1 MNEIIMCAFGLTVT
15 RIDFDGIGFDQGCK
29 NRTGRFDRFN
39 REPDLHL
46 VRAAS
51 KTALRANRTLNRK
64 TGAEPLKN
72 RETGGLFGS
81 TGSTTLWSFSGKKE
95 EENGYVFY
103 SRRRK
108 KHEEKQVEIEEDE
121 SKKL

>member
-1 MNEIIMCAFGLTVT
+1 LTWKLQC
-15 RIDFDGIGFDQGCK
+15 IASYQGCK

-39 REPDLHL
+39 RETDLHL

-51 KTALRANRTLNRK
+51 KTALRANRTLNQK

-72 RETGGLFGS
+72 RKTGGLFGS
-81 TGSTTLWSFSGKKE
+81 TGSTTLWSFSGKKKE
-95 EENGYVFY
+95 EKGYVFY